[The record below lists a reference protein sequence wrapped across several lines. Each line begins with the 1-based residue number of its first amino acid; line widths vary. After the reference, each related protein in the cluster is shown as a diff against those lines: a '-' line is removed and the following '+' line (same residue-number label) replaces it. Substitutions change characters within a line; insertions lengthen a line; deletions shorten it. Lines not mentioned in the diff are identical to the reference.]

1 MHLDL
6 YMQACHACCLVFLLN
21 GCYNPNQ
28 KFWKYSNQGSL
39 FFFLTLHFPFCGVSL
54 ASTKKSFICKEKTN
68 VAFQIIPQQKHGFI
82 TFLTSLTILRVD
94 ENVTFSEEHNS
105 LSSSN
110 ILLTRCMALYFP
122 VTQEQFLKLSSQEA
136 IYIYIYIYSSFNMSP
151 SSEISGLSGWIC

>member
-1 MHLDL
+1 MLAALFIFLMDVTIL
-6 YMQACHACCLVFLLN
+6 IKSFGNMQIREVF
-21 GCYNPNQ
+21 
-28 KFWKYSNQGSL
+28 F

-68 VAFQIIPQQKHGFI
+68 VAFQIIPQRKHGFI

-110 ILLTRCMALYFP
+110 ILLPRCMALYFL
-122 VTQEQFLKLSSQEA
+122 VT
-136 IYIYIYIYSSFNMSP
+136 
-151 SSEISGLSGWIC
+151 

>member
-1 MHLDL
+1 MLSQMCPNGKHLPHVL
-6 YMQACHACCLVFLLN
+6 TNKYLITCIWIYICRLVMLAALFFFLMDVTILIKSFGN
-21 GCYNPNQ
+21 IQ
-28 KFWKYSNQGSL
+28 IREVF

-110 ILLTRCMALYFP
+110 ILLPRCMALYFP
-122 VTQEQFLKLSSQEA
+122 VT
-136 IYIYIYIYSSFNMSP
+136 
-151 SSEISGLSGWIC
+151 